1 MLRRSPRRI
10 QVAKDPEEEA
20 YRGLEH
26 FPRELDHQERN
37 DVPSI
42 RPVLRSKLESF
53 DPSLGRTRREEFRPQ
68 GANSSSLLDV
78 KASSLR
84 EIWHWSLWFWHS
96 KSSRIELGGSD
107 EEDARIDHL

>member
-37 DVPSI
+37 DVQSI

-53 DPSLGRTRREEFRPQ
+53 NASLGRTRREELRPS
-68 GANSSSLLDV
+68 ATDSSSLLDV
-78 KASSLR
+78 KAGRIRASRHQSLLL
-84 EIWHWSLWFWHS
+84 WHVL
-96 KSSRIELGGSD
+96 RRGIQ
-107 EEDARIDHL
+107 